1 MMNRKEIQR
10 MVLCA
15 LLTALML
22 VLGYIESLLPIPGAM
37 PGMKLGLSN
46 SVLIYGLYMLSAPT
60 AFLLMVLKAL
70 LSALL
75 FGGVSTLP
83 FSLAGGALSLMGMLL
98 CKKIKD
104 VSPMTVSAVGGM
116 LHNVGQVLVAMLLLK
131 TAGLLGYMAIL
142 MGVGLATGLI
152 TGLVA
157 NLTMKHLKTIFR

>member
-1 MMNRKEIQR
+1 MMKRKQIQR

-22 VLGYIESLLPIPGAM
+22 VLGYIENLLPLPGAM
-37 PGMKLGLSN
+37 PGVKLGLAN
-46 SVLIYGLYMLSAPT
+46 SVLIYGLYMLGAPT
-60 AFLLMVLKAL
+60 SFLLMILKAL

-83 FSLAGGALSLMGMLL
+83 FSLAGGTLSLLGMIL

-104 VSPMTVSAVGGM
+104 VSPMGISAVGGM
-116 LHNVGQVLVAMLLLK
+116 LHNVGQVMVSMLLLK
-131 TAGLLGYMAIL
+131 TTGLLGYMAIL
-142 MGVGLATGLI
+142 MGVGLGTGLV

>member
-1 MMNRKEIQR
+1 MKRKQIQR

-15 LLTALML
+15 LLAALML
-22 VLGYIESLLPIPGAM
+22 VLGYIENLLPMPGAM

-46 SVLIYGLYMLSAPT
+46 SVLIYALYMLSAPT
-60 AFLLMVLKAL
+60 AFMLMVLKAL

-83 FSLAGGALSLMGMLL
+83 FSLAGGTLSLIGMIL
-98 CKKIKD
+98 CKKVKD
-104 VSPMTVSAVGGM
+104 LSPMAVSAAGGM

-142 MGVGLATGLI
+142 MAVGLATGLV

-157 NLTMKHLKTIFR
+157 KLTMKHLKTIFR